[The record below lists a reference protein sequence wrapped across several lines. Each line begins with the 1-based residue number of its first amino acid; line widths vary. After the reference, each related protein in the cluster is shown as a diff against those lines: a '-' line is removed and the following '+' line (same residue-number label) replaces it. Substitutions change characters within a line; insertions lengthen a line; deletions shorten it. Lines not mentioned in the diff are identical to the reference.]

1 MEQRL
6 SPWLDSSRSVAT
18 AATVWV
24 IAGVPVA
31 ALIAAFRV
39 SVWVITA
46 FPEMAA
52 TAAVLGAVQ
61 GLWLYLAG
69 RPSESGYGGLRWL
82 GLVSGGILGLL
93 GFPPV
98 FSRSNLV
105 ADRLLVVVFL
115 LAAICGGIAAGLV
128 SGSVVAVSM
137 RGRRSTLSRS
147 VVVGCLLV
155 LPLAALDYHFYWTP
169 TADRLPVPRVSHQAV
184 TNLSAGNARGSTWA
198 GCYEYL
204 GEYSRGGG
212 GIGKAGG
219 LFRVEQTDGALQV
232 LNVAAS
238 PLPGGVDDNGRFRFG
253 AETVAGQDTLRVLWE
268 GRFKGS
274 SLDFTERM
282 TVLRGTD
289 ILNTTQLTGTAQ
301 RIPCNR

>member
-6 SPWLDSSRSVAT
+6 SPLLDAFRSIAT
-18 AATVWV
+18 AATVWAIV
-24 IAGVPVA
+24 GVPVA
-31 ALIAAFRV
+31 ALIAALGV
-39 SVWVITA
+39 SVWVITS

-69 RPSESGYGGLRWL
+69 RPTESGYGGLRWL
-82 GLVSGGILGLL
+82 DSVSGGVLGLL

-98 FSRSNLV
+98 FSRSNIV
-105 ADRLLVVVFL
+105 ADRLLVAVFV

-128 SGSVVAVSM
+128 SGRVGAVPV
-137 RGRRSTLSRS
+137 RGRRSTLDRS

-155 LPLAALDYHFYWTP
+155 LPLTALDYHFYWTP

-184 TNLSAGNARGSTWA
+184 TNLAGGNARGSTWA

-204 GEYSRGGG
+204 GEFSRGSGV
-212 GIGKAGG
+212 IGKEGG
-219 LFRVEQTDGALQV
+219 LLRLAQTDGALKV

-238 PLPGGVDDNGRFRFG
+238 PLLGGIDGNGRFRFG
-253 AETVAGQDTLRVLWE
+253 AETVTGQDTLRVLWE
-268 GRFKGS
+268 GKFKGS
-274 SLDFTERM
+274 SMEFTQRM
-282 TVLRGTD
+282 TILRGTD
-289 ILNTTQLTGTAQ
+289 IVNTTRLTGTAQ
-301 RIPCNR
+301 RVSCFR